1 MTARTGGILAAAF
14 HFRRV
19 NLVSRGGHRKGA
31 LRSLHASISR
41 VVTDPQPA
49 LHPGAGIFGSAT
61 GQCVIID
68 RDIVIAEI
76 DCEAKLLAHPSNL
89 SQGGALETVPS
100 KRLCNTCMMSGCV
113 RPASIKSRKR

>member
-14 HFRRV
+14 HFR
-19 NLVSRGGHRKGA
+19 SRAAAIERALSGRYT
-31 LRSLHASISR
+31 LRSVG

-49 LHPGAGIFGSAT
+49 MHPGAGIFGSAT